1 MKKNVI
7 VAVALSLATGF
18 AQAEAPSS
26 TLMNGVGVSLK
37 GGTAGFGVDV
47 TKAINDNFKVRAGYS
62 TYEYNTTH
70 TEEDIDYDAKLR
82 LGGFNLLADYHPWA
96 GGFRVTAGGFTPK
109 HRVNGDAKY
118 TGPTSTVTVNGREYS
133 SNDLQNLTLD
143 AKWKGFRP
151 YLGLGYDGFNKTQA
165 GLFFTADVGVIFSGS
180 PSIRLAAN
188 CTNAAVCDQAAAD
201 IAAEERKLRDDISGA
216 KYLPVVQVGVGYRF

>member
-1 MKKNVI
+1 MKKNMI
-7 VAVALSLATGF
+7 AAITLSLAAGF
-18 AQAEAPSS
+18 ANAETTSGMLPDI
-26 TLMNGVGVSLK
+26 GVSAK
-37 GGTAGFGVDV
+37 AGTAGFGVDF
-47 TKAINDNFKVRAGYS
+47 TAAINDNFKVRAGYS
-62 TYEYNTTH
+62 TYEYSTNH

-109 HRVNGDAKY
+109 HRLGGVGKY
-118 TGPTSTVTVNGREYS
+118 TGPSSTVTVNGRDYS

-151 YLGLGYDGFNKTQA
+151 YLGLGYDGFNKTKA

-180 PSIRLAAN
+180 PSVRLAAN
-188 CTNAAVCDQAAAD
+188 CVNAALCAQAATD
-201 IAAEERKLRDDISGA
+201 IAAEEAKLRDDISDA
-216 KYLPVVQVGVGYRF
+216 KYLPVVQVGIGYRF